1 MSPQPFQPSFDSLPG
16 QLPVFPLSGA
26 LLLPRCK
33 LPLNVFEPRY
43 IRMVEDTLARPNR
56 LVGMV
61 QPRQNGSDDPVPDIC
76 DIGCA
81 GRISSFA
88 ETDDGRF
95 LIILTGVSR
104 FRVRAELA
112 VETPYRQVAADWKPF
127 REDLREPV
135 VSVDRERLYASMRAY
150 FDARDLDTDWEALEE
165 ATDEHLVNSLAMS
178 CPFEPSE
185 KQVLL
190 EADDVME
197 RTQLMI
203 GLMEMATLEDME
215 GDEEPGARTH

>member
-1 MSPQPFQPSFDSLPG
+1 MGVFDPQLGNLPRAI
-16 QLPVFPLSGA
+16 PVFPLQGA
-26 LLLPRCK
+26 LLLPRCR

-43 IRMVEDTLARPNR
+43 IQMVERVLATPDR
-56 LVGMV
+56 LIGMV
-61 QPRQNGSDDPVPDIC
+61 QPQPEPADTQSPEIC

-88 ETDDGRF
+88 ETDDGRY
-95 LIILTGVSR
+95 LIVLTGVCR
-104 FRVRAELA
+104 FRVKAELA
-112 VETPYRQVAADWKPF
+112 TESAYREVAPDWLPF
-127 REDLREPV
+127 RSDLDEPGEEI
-135 VSVDRERLYASMRAY
+135 DRPRLYASLRAY

-190 EADDVME
+190 EAETVGE

-203 GLMEMATLEDME
+203 SLMEMAVLT
-215 GDEEPGARTH
+215 GDGGTARPH